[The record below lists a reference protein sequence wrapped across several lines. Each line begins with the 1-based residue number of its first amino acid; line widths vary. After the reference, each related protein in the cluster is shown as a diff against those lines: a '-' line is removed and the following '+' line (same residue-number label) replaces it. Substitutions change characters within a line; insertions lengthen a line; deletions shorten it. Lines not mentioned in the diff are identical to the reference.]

1 MRRPS
6 HATVVAYLALFL
18 ALGGVGYA
26 ASSFPANSV
35 GTRQL
40 RNRAVTLA
48 KISRGAR
55 SALRGRV
62 GPRGPDGLAGP
73 RGAKGDTGPRG
84 EAGAKGAK
92 GTTGAAGPATGAAGG
107 DLTGTYPSPRIA
119 AGAVTPAKIGTIP
132 AARAT
137 LATSALVANGTLTNI
152 PFGTTTFDNDGLYDA
167 SVHTLQAPVSGIYQI
182 DAGVAWAAAP
192 GTRFLGI
199 EVGSCCFAS
208 SLVAVS
214 SSTTSTTQT
223 VSDLL
228 RLTAGTVVY
237 ATVKQD
243 SGAQLGVNDSN
254 ETFLAMH
261 WVSP

>member
-1 MRRPS
+1 
-6 HATVVAYLALFL
+6 VVAYVALFL

-26 ASSFPANSV
+26 AIRLPADSI

-55 SALRGRV
+55 SALRSAV

-73 RGAKGDTGPRG
+73 RGAKGDAGPRG
-84 EAGAKGAK
+84 EAGPKGAK
-92 GTTGAAGPATGAAGG
+92 GNTGAAGPATGAAGG

-137 LATSALVANGTLTNI
+137 LATSALVPNGTLTNI
-152 PFGTTTFDNDGLYDA
+152 AFGTTTFDDDGLYDG

-199 EVGSCCFAS
+199 EVGSSCCFAS

-214 SSTTSTTQT
+214 SATTGTTQN

-237 ATVKQD
+237 AAVKQD
-243 SGAQLGVNDSN
+243 SGAALGVNGSN
-254 ETFLAMH
+254 DTFLAMH